1 MSIEKMEFVNIAGLT
16 KDLDA
21 VLEKLSEC
29 GCFHIESAVG
39 ANAKSK
45 GFSSLKEEN
54 PYNSILRKMTEIS
67 ALANVKIGSVE
78 VSKDFNENLTKDGK
92 YVDGVLEKLKELA
105 KQRTEVSDNVG
116 EYERALNQ
124 VEHLKGL
131 DADFEK
137 LFACEHIKVRFGRL
151 PIDSYNKLPYYDD
164 KTFYFE
170 YFTEETEYYWGL
182 YITPVSCA
190 EEVDDIFKSLYFER
204 IRIADF
210 VHGTS
215 EDAVAE
221 LAAKIKDFT
230 EKKDALDKSISE
242 YINGEIKH
250 LDELFTHYKSRHD
263 NFDLRSKAAVTNGKF
278 AVVGF
283 VPKSD
288 SDAFLKLF
296 DDMEGVSVVMQ
307 PADANGQLAPPIKL
321 RNNKFAQPF
330 SMFVEMYG
338 LPAYNGVNPT
348 MFVAITYTLFF
359 GIMFGDVGHGLVIA
373 LLGALLWKFKRF
385 SLGPILTRVGISGAI
400 FGFIYGSVFGY
411 EHLLDPVY
419 EALGISFLP
428 FRVMENVTTI
438 LIGGIVIGVF
448 IMFISIMINI
458 IVGIKNK
465 EYESALFSNNGIA
478 GFVFFGSILVGAVC
492 ELFGAHIVNTA
503 YILILIVL
511 PLIAMFLR
519 EPLSYWVRGK
529 KYHMEGG
536 VGDFIAANFFEVFE
550 FLLGYAT
557 NTLSFVRV
565 GGFVLSHAS
574 MMLVVMAL
582 ADQVAAGAVPIVVVI
597 GNVFVM
603 GIEALLVGIQSLRL
617 EFYEIFSR
625 FYTGGGTPFTPV
637 KINYDE
643 TIE

>member
-1 MSIEKMEFVNIAGLT
+1 M
-16 KDLDA
+16 D
-21 VLEKLSEC
+21 
-29 GCFHIESAVG
+29 
-39 ANAKSK
+39 
-45 GFSSLKEEN
+45 
-54 PYNSILRKMTEIS
+54 
-67 ALANVKIGSVE
+67 
-78 VSKDFNENLTKDGK
+78 
-92 YVDGVLEKLKELA
+92 
-105 KQRTEVSDNVG
+105 
-116 EYERALNQ
+116 
-124 VEHLKGL
+124 
-131 DADFEK
+131 
-137 LFACEHIKVRFGRL
+137 
-151 PIDSYNKLPYYDD
+151 
-164 KTFYFE
+164 
-170 YFTEETEYYWGL
+170 
-182 YITPVSCA
+182 
-190 EEVDDIFKSLYFER
+190 
-204 IRIADF
+204 
-210 VHGTS
+210 
-215 EDAVAE
+215 
-221 LAAKIKDFT
+221 
-230 EKKDALDKSISE
+230 
-242 YINGEIKH
+242 
-250 LDELFTHYKSRHD
+250 
-263 NFDLRSKAAVTNGKF
+263 
-278 AVVGF
+278 
-283 VPKSD
+283 
-288 SDAFLKLF
+288 
-296 DDMEGVSVVMQ
+296 GVSVVMQ

-582 ADQVAAGAVPIVVVI
+582 AEQVAAGAVPIVVII